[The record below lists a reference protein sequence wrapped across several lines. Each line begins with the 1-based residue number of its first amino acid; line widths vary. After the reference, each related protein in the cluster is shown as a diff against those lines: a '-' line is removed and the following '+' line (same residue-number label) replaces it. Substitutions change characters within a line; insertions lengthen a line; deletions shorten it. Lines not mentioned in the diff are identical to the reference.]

1 MAIMVKKTNGAS
13 KIDAGQYLAVIR
25 SVVVETP
32 KKPSAFNPDCD
43 PYFKWTLRIYKPLRD
58 GEEFEEPY
66 ENNYLT
72 TMRLTAHP
80 KNKLNN
86 FLKAAGIDTEVDELD
101 VETAV
106 GKRVQV
112 IIKDDETDQGT
123 FSKIVDVDKAPV
135 KKAAAAVAPKAA
147 TAPKTVVKKAAPTPP
162 PAPVEEL
169 EEEDV
174 APPVEAAEEDELG
187 DVDKWASLED

>member
-25 SVVVETP
+25 SVTVETP

-43 PYFKWTLRIYKPLRD
+43 PFFKWTLRIYKPLRD
-58 GEEFEEPY
+58 GEEFEEAY

-72 TMRLTAHP
+72 TMKLTGHP

-86 FLKAAGIDTEVDELD
+86 FLKAAGLDTECDELD
-101 VETAV
+101 VEAAV

-112 IIKDDETDQGT
+112 IIKDDDNDQGS

-135 KKAAAAVAPKAA
+135 KKVAPAAAKAA
-147 TAPKTVVKKAAPTPP
+147 APAPKTVVKKA
-162 PAPVEEL
+162 PAPVVVEEP

-174 APPVEAAEEDELG
+174 APPVVEAASEDDELG
-187 DVDKWASLED
+187 DLDKWAGLED